1 MILVVAEASRCA
13 FVSDKDAAAV
23 DSALVVAVLDEVFVN
38 VVTRVVAEVSGC
50 ALVSDEDAAAVD
62 SSIVVAVLDEF
73 IGNVVI

>member
-1 MILVVAEASRCA
+1 
-13 FVSDKDAAAV
+13 
-23 DSALVVAVLDEVFVN
+23 LDEVFVN